1 MYAYCPFAFVR
12 QAHIQLLMIGFLPW
26 VMLAWHR
33 FLDRTTIAR
42 AIELGVVMCLTG
54 LACAYYGIFAG
65 GMIAFASIWFAIT
78 RRRWKDRPVL

>member
-1 MYAYCPFAFVR
+1 MV
-12 QAHIQLLMIGFLPW
+12 GFLPW

-65 GMIAFASIWFAIT
+65 GMIALASIWFAIDAAT
-78 RRRWKDRPVL
+78 LEGHAVPDRRRRRRGDVRRA